1 MFNCILS
8 GNNIDSLKTIPD
20 NSVDC
25 CVTSPPY
32 YGLRDYGTATWYGG
46 DPECNHFRDNKIVK
60 GIYTSDAKP
69 KGDSIFKTV
78 CKKCGAYRED
88 HQIGLEDTPE
98 EYIEKLVLV
107 FREVKRILKNEGT
120 LWVNI
125 GDSYN
130 GSGKNSG
137 NTKPLNG
144 KQSTNT
150 ASHAVKAIKI
160 KSIPQKSLFGIPWRL
175 AFALINDGWILR
187 QDIIWSKP
195 SVMPES
201 VKDRF
206 CKSHEYIF
214 LFSKKTKYYFDFQY
228 ALEPAAYD
236 GRRDTV
242 MKGSAKYAETDF
254 SCQTKNTFLSKEHER
269 WPQRGYIT
277 KEGATGL
284 SEQHHGSSIPTR
296 PLRTKRD
303 VWVVASEPS
312 DLGHFAMFPQK
323 LILPCILCGC
333 PENGVVLDPFMGSG
347 TTAVVAVK
355 NLRRYI
361 GCEINPEYIK
371 IAERR
376 IADEAGLFG

>member
-1 MFNCILS
+1 MIYNRILP
-8 GNNIDSLKTIPD
+8 GNNIDTLKTLQD

-25 CVTSPPY
+25 CITSPPY
-32 YGLRDYGTATWYGG
+32 YQLRDYGVFDG
-46 DPECNHFRDNKIVK
+46 
-60 GIYTSDAKP
+60 
-69 KGDSIFKTV
+69 
-78 CKKCGAYRED
+78 
-88 HQIGLEDTPE
+88 QIGLEPTPE
-98 EYIEKLVLV
+98 EYIEKLVTV
-107 FREVKRILKNEGT
+107 FKEVKRVLKSTGT

-130 GSGKNSG
+130 GSGKNNG
-137 NTKPLNG
+137 NTKSFTY
-144 KQSTNT
+144 KQSSNT
-150 ASHAVKAIKI
+150 ASHAVTALKI
-160 KSIPQKSLFGIPWRL
+160 KSMPPKSLIGIPWRF
-175 AFALINDGWILR
+175 AFAMMNDGWILR

-214 LFSKKTKYYFDFQY
+214 LFSKKPQYYFNHQH
-228 ALEPAAYD
+228 ALEPATGYD
-236 GRRDTV
+236 GRKDETV
-242 MKGSAKYAETDF
+242 TRGEFDSEVWGHTVGEKR
-254 SCQTKNTFLSKEHER
+254 ER

-277 KEGATGL
+277 KEGRTGL
-284 SEQHHGSSIPTR
+284 TEQHHGSNIPTN

-312 DLGHFAMFPQK
+312 ELNHYAMFPQR

-361 GCEINPEYIK
+361 GCEINPEYIQ

-376 IADEAGLFG
+376 IAVEKGLFNE